1 MISSKLDH
9 LQRPCWYWGLV
20 LEHLLGDRVQLLTGG
35 LRVLFQRVL
44 KKKTLRIMLNFP
56 FRLIQSH
63 ESFFYEEIINLIVM
77 RKDASCR
84 FEYYYYCY
92 SVITVSN

>member
-1 MISSKLDH
+1 
-9 LQRPCWYWGLV
+9 
-20 LEHLLGDRVQLLTGG
+20 
-35 LRVLFQRVL
+35 
-44 KKKTLRIMLNFP
+44 MLNFP